1 MTRRTIEL
9 PETFHLNFDYRVVYS
24 DINASSH
31 LAADRIMPITLEAQ
45 FKFIRSL
52 GYADATVFEDAGLIM
67 VHSETQYMSE
77 SFHDDELSVEMAI
90 ESLAGKQ
97 MVFGFLIKNKRTG
110 NDTARLRSTLL
121 FFDYES
127 KKVIGAPEKFVAKV
141 NQVYGTSF

>member
-1 MTRRTIEL
+1 MTRRTIDL
-9 PETFHLNFDYRVVYS
+9 PDNFHLNFDYRVVYS

-52 GYADATVFEDAGLIM
+52 GYGDATVFEDAGLIM

-77 SFHDDELSVEMAI
+77 SFHDDELSVDMAI
-90 ESLAGKQ
+90 ESLVGKQ

-110 NDTARLRSTLL
+110 HETARLRSTLL
-121 FFDYES
+121 FFDYET
-127 KKVIGAPEKFVAKV
+127 KKVIPAPEKFVGKV
-141 NQVYGTSF
+141 NQVYGTNF